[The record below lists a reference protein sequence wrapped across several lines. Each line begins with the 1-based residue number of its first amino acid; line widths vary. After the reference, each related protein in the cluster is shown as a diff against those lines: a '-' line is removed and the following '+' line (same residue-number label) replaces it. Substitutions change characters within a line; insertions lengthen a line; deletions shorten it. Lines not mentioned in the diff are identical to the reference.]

1 MKVTVCFENVRV
13 VVPCGDG
20 SLLVRDLMHE
30 AILRYRKAT
39 GKTDAGPTI
48 ISLSSLTGGGLLDPD
63 DRLCDVADDREQI
76 VAHLSH
82 TTDVQ
87 HHVGGDGASS
97 VGTNS
102 PDLFHTDASGNK
114 EHHYPHHHYSQSHHH
129 HHRSGGGSG
138 SGYGMDAQ
146 SRINSNIK
154 RESVKRLSMH
164 ALSNREPCTSNY
176 SALSLPRESRRR
188 EPLGQDSKAAF
199 ELSNFKSDNVD
210 IREVIIKNDAGPLG
224 LHVVPCYDLL
234 GNDQGLRVEKIDPN
248 GRIAKDG
255 QIELYDKIIKM
266 NGHNLLRIPFTNVQ
280 EIFRTCMAEKCL
292 KITIMKGKKLSNIK
306 SLRNNNEKLDNDD
319 VIKKLQTSDN
329 ILQNANTRKIG
340 RMLEIELTKGKGLGF
355 SVTTRDNPAGGHCPI
370 YIKNILSEGA
380 AVEDGRLRPGDRL
393 LEVNGIEM
401 TGKSQAE
408 AVSLFRS
415 IPAGGK
421 VRLKVSRQEEV
432 TSSTSLSTSTTAAAA
447 ATNDMSNN
455 NNASIPES
463 NLETSPDNTKW
474 NVNISS
480 TSSIQSPILKPDLP
494 DTIAE
499 RYEKLNQ
506 LSFKGG
512 SLTPTDDIV
521 LSPRKHRMVLTLDIP
536 VHDSEKAGLGV
547 SVKGKTSSAD
557 DNTNMDLGIFIKS
570 VLNGGAASR
579 DGRLRT
585 NDQLLNVNGVSL
597 LNLSNSDAMETL
609 RRAMLNT
616 NSSLTGVITLTIARR
631 VSSSSSLY
639 DGEHNIINENGI
651 ATSSPT
657 LMSKTDTIN
666 SRFIPNDNNK
676 YDNTNCIVE
685 KNNIN
690 NHFELDNVKGITE
703 MSNSSSLTTP
713 TATSSNTN
721 LLISPWNPVIERL
734 TEQYNKNSLR
744 NESYCLATNKT
755 WLESVGGNGKK
766 LTGQR
771 NSPAAAAAACAAVD
785 DNNDSILIE
794 ETNNLNDNN
803 TKLIDDCGKKL
814 IDDKDSQYSGDITYD
829 SQLSLEEINNSSS
842 MGNKFSRDAIGRQ
855 SMSEKRHAAL
865 DAKNTDTYKR
875 NKKLR
880 EGRESNKVNDGMNKS
895 EIINSSNNICGGNSG
910 TDDGGKFNSDMEKIK
925 NVGESTFEINRRRFE
940 KNIFDNVAAVTTAT
954 TSTTISSSSSSS
966 LLPTT
971 TTTTTAAATSSSSSD
986 YVYTISGCNNKFLSP
1001 RKHWLVDDET
1011 VNVNSSTIGNQ
1022 FKEDLSGEGFS
1033 NTRGDVKQ
1041 ASLNSALDKRSRKK
1055 GFKSMLRLGKNRK
1068 SLNFGDNIEA
1078 RHETSNYCSAFRLV
1092 PRQLVLEQKRYRG
1105 KINVTKPRKPHYIR
1119 GVFNEFTTPFYAPT
1133 REPKPLWEL
1142 CDNVNPKIPVVKSCN
1157 KEPNQ
1162 YEMIIARECLNWFKT
1177 SRMVAF
1183 LHENSIKA
1191 EDRRDV
1197 EVDLRYGNMYLKWF
1211 GPVIF
1216 RTALTGTIYEAAMPL
1231 LCSKGALVFSPEP
1244 NIKELRKILRTAPQ
1258 FVLMAGILDST
1269 LLNVNDFL
1277 KYGEMDI
1284 TEARGGLVQTLQT
1297 AAGGNLCRQLT
1308 HHQSTFVSRLDQ
1320 IRNNETEMKETDN
1333 TKIETEIITE

>member
-82 TTDVQ
+82 TDVQ

-102 PDLFHTDASGNK
+102 PDLFHTDGSGNK
-114 EHHYPHHHYSQSHHH
+114 DHHYPHHIYSQSHHH
-129 HHRSGGGSG
+129 PHRSGGGSS
-138 SGYGMDAQ
+138 SGYGMDVQ

-199 ELSNFKSDNVD
+199 DLTNFKSDNVD

-234 GNDQGLRVEKIDPN
+234 GNDQGLRVEKIEPN

-292 KITIMKGKKLSNIK
+292 KITIMKGKKSSNIK

-340 RMLEIELTKGKGLGF
+340 RMLEIELIKGKGLGF

-370 YIKNILSEGA
+370 YIKNILLEGA

-432 TSSTSLSTSTTAAAA
+432 TSTSSLTTATTT

-463 NLETSPDNTKW
+463 NLEASPDNTKW

-480 TSSIQSPILKPDLP
+480 TSSIQSPILKSDLSNS
-494 DTIAE
+494 IAE

-506 LSFKGG
+506 LSFKPT
-512 SLTPTDDIV
+512 LTSSDDII

-547 SVKGKTSSAD
+547 SVKGKTSTAD

-597 LNLSNSDAMETL
+597 LNLPNSEAMETL

-657 LMSKTDTIN
+657 LVSKTDTIN

-690 NHFELDNVKGITE
+690 NHFELDNIKGITE
-703 MSNSSSLTTP
+703 MSNSSTSTTP
-713 TATSSNTN
+713 TATSSNPN
-721 LLISPWNPVIERL
+721 LLTSPWNPVIERL

-755 WLESVGGNGKK
+755 WLESVSGNVKK

-771 NSPAAAAAACAAVD
+771 NATAAAAAVD

-794 ETNNLNDNN
+794 ETDNVNDNN
-803 TKLIDDCGKKL
+803 TKLTDDSGKKL

-880 EGRESNKVNDGMNKS
+880 EGRESNKVNDAINKS
-895 EIINSSNNICGGNSG
+895 EIINSSNNIGGGNSG
-910 TDDGGKFNSDMEKIK
+910 ADDGGKFNSDMDKIK
-925 NVGESTFEINRRRFE
+925 NIGESTFEINRRRFE
-940 KNIFDNVAAVTTAT
+940 KNIFDNVSAVTTAT
-954 TSTTISSSSSSS
+954 TSLSS
-966 LLPTT
+966 
-971 TTTTTAAATSSSSSD
+971 TTTAAATSSSSSD
-986 YVYTISGCNNKFLSP
+986 YVYTISGSNNKFSSP

-1022 FKEDLSGEGFS
+1022 FKEDSSGEGFS

-1105 KINVTKPRKPHYIR
+1105 KINVTKPRKPHFIR
-1119 GVFNEFTTPFYAPT
+1119 GVFNELVTPFYPPS

-1142 CDNVNPKIPVVKSCN
+1142 CENIKLKDPVATACKN
-1157 KEPNQ
+1157 EPNE
-1162 YEMIIARECLNWFKT
+1162 YEIIIARECLNWFKT

-1183 LHENSIKA
+1183 LHENSIRS
-1191 EDRRDV
+1191 EDKRDV
-1197 EVDLRYGNMYLKWF
+1197 EVDLRYSNMYFKWY
-1211 GPVIF
+1211 GPKIF
-1216 RTALTGTIYEAAMPL
+1216 KTALTGTFYEPVLPL
-1231 LCSKGALVFSPEP
+1231 LCSKGMLVFSPEP
-1244 NIKELRKILRTAPQ
+1244 NTKELRKILRTAPQ
-1258 FVLMAGILDST
+1258 FILMAGILDST

-1277 KYGEMDI
+1277 KYGEIDI

-1320 IRNNETEMKETDN
+1320 IRNNETKTNETDN
-1333 TKIETEIITE
+1333 TKSEIITE